1 MTGIAGS
8 AIAAGALLGGLA
20 AAGSASA
27 APDFDPSNLPSCLE
41 LVDPAGNVDQDLEN
55 SERFKDGCLGVDIY
69 APGMTLAQRK
79 AFVNS
84 ESPNYHTI
92 IADLNAKFD
101 EAGNPKSGGYPVEPW
116 DK

>member
-8 AIAAGALLGGLA
+8 AVAAGALLGGVA
-20 AAGSASA
+20 AAGSANA
-27 APDFDPSNLPSCLE
+27 DPGFDPSTLPSCLDFVAE
-41 LVDPAGNVDQDLEN
+41 
-55 SERFKDGCLGVDIY
+55 DGSKKPWPEGLQGCKPVDIY

-84 ESPNYHTI
+84 ESPNYARI
-92 IADLNAKFD
+92 IADLDAKFD
-101 EAGNPKSGGYPVEPW
+101 AAGNPKSGGYPVTPW